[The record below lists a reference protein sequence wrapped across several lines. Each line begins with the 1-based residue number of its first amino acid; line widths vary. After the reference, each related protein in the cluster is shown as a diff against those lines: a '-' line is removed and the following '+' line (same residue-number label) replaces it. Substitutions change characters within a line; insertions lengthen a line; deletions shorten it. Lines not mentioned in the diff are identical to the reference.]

1 MANDSRSTRRTSW
14 LAMFAAAALTMGAGA
29 ASADDPIVAEG
40 VTVPTQAQC
49 QSGWNDSSAADTC
62 GAAVT
67 SNYYGSLPAAT
78 VTVWT
83 GGEERRDEKGKWY
96 WLITE
101 AGCRVQVQ
109 CMPAGS
115 GPDNTLRLKKGVA
128 NNWSGSQDDTADL
141 HNINGTLTVQ

>member
-1 MANDSRSTRRTSW
+1 M
-14 LAMFAAAALTMGAGA
+14 LGAAALTMGAGA
-29 ASADDPIVAEG
+29 ASADDPIVADG

-67 SNYYGSLPAAT
+67 SNYYGSFPAAT

-101 AGCRVQVQ
+101 AGCRVQVK
-109 CMPAGS
+109 CMPTGAG
-115 GPDNTLRLKKGVA
+115 PA
-128 NNWSGSQDDTADL
+128 NSRRGHRADG
-141 HNINGTLTVQ
+141 GTGGGGTGREGKMVLAHYRSRMPGAGEMHADGGGAGQ

>member
-1 MANDSRSTRRTSW
+1 MASDSRSTR
-14 LAMFAAAALTMGAGA
+14 LASGLAIFAAAALMIA
-29 ASADDPIVAEG
+29 ADAESADITTVADG

-49 QSGWNDSSAADTC
+49 QSGWEDSSAADTC
-62 GAAVT
+62 GARVT

-83 GGEERRDEKGKWY
+83 GGDERRDEKGKWY

-101 AGCRVQVQ
+101 AGCRVQVK

-115 GPDNTLRLKKGVA
+115 GPDNTLRLKKGVD
-128 NNWSGSQDDTADL
+128 NDWSGPQDDTSDL